1 MALFVRT
8 NRLRRVATV
17 VKCHAGFRRKHLLHS
32 FCNDGLV
39 VDQQDSNRVVH
50 RRNGFNLYLY
60 RTRQIE
66 RMQSW

>member
-1 MALFVRT
+1 
-8 NRLRRVATV
+8 
-17 VKCHAGFRRKHLLHS
+17 
-32 FCNDGLV
+32 LV